1 MKIMNG
7 NSSEQGR
14 YFFLSSWPKIACQI
28 ERSLYV
34 TYTSKNTDKNN
45 IYMKIKS
52 SSEAC
57 LGLRVFQMFL
67 WREVE

>member
-7 NSSEQGR
+7 NSREQGR
-14 YFFLSSWPKIACQI
+14 YFFFYFMAKIYFYENEKGACLSVIEAKTKI
-28 ERSLYV
+28 
-34 TYTSKNTDKNN
+34 K
-45 IYMKIKS
+45 YMKTKS